1 MDQILNYFITYSPV
15 IVAIFTQILSFVIII
30 AKITSYFKHANSEV
44 NDLKASAE
52 YIELRNQVK
61 ALIEENKELR
71 YDLSV
76 LVDKMTHVKNY
87 NNEVK
92 KHDKHN

>member
-1 MDQILNYFITYSPV
+1 MEQILNYFITYSPV

-44 NDLKASAE
+44 DNLKASAE

-71 YDLSV
+71 YDLSI
-76 LVDKMTHVKNY
+76 LVDKMANVKNY